1 MEDEATSG
9 VNLSVIIP
17 IYNEAPNVGELLREL
32 DETLQ
37 GFTGKHEVIFIDDGS
52 TDDTFSRLAELARG
66 KPHIK
71 ALRFGTNLGQ
81 TAALSAGF
89 HHAQGEV
96 VVTMDGDL
104 QNDPHDIPRL
114 LEAIDKG
121 YDIAS
126 GWRKNR
132 KDRFFS
138 RFIPSFVAN
147 KLISWITSV
156 KLHDYGCT
164 LKAYRRD
171 IIKHIEL
178 YGEMHRF
185 IPALG
190 KWAGG
195 RIIEVVVN
203 HRKRKH
209 GESKYGIS
217 RTSRV
222 LLDLITVKFFLS
234 YSTQPIKVF
243 GKLGLYSILVG
254 FLTFFVVLGLRIFR
268 HMDMTG
274 NPLLYFS
281 ILALLAGIQFIVMG
295 LLGEILIRTYYE
307 SQKKPIYIIKERIN

>member
-1 MEDEATSG
+1 MKNKASSG
-9 VNLSVIIP
+9 VYLSLVIP
-17 IYNEAPNVGELLREL
+17 IYNEAPNVAELLQEIE
-32 DETLQ
+32 ETLQ
-37 GFTGKHEVIFIDDGS
+37 GFTGRYEIIFIDDGS
-52 TDDTFSRLAELARG
+52 TDDTYARLAEFAQG
-66 KPHIK
+66 KSHIK
-71 ALRFGTNLGQ
+71 VLRFGTNFGQ

-132 KDRFFS
+132 KDKFFS
-138 RFIPSFVAN
+138 RFLPSFMAN

-195 RIIEVVVN
+195 RVTEVVVN
-203 HRKRKH
+203 HRQRKY
-209 GESKYGIS
+209 GESKYGLS

-222 LLDLITVKFFLS
+222 LLDLITVKFLLG

-254 FLTFFVVLGLRIFR
+254 FLTFFVVLGLRIFKQ
-268 HMDMTG
+268 MDMTG

>member
-1 MEDEATSG
+1 MNNVAPSG
-9 VNLSVIIP
+9 IYLSVVIP
-17 IYNEAPNVGELLREL
+17 IYNEAPNVAKLLKEIE
-32 DETLQ
+32 ETLQ
-37 GFTGKHEVIFIDDGS
+37 GFSGGYEVIFIDDGS
-52 TDDTFSRLAELARG
+52 TDDTFARLAELARG

-71 ALRFGTNLGQ
+71 VLRFGTNLGQ

-89 HHAQGEV
+89 HRARGEV
-96 VVTMDGDL
+96 LVTMDGDL

-114 LEAIDKG
+114 LDAIEKG

-132 KDRFFS
+132 KDKFLS
-138 RFIPSFVAN
+138 RLIPSIVAN
-147 KLISWITSV
+147 KLISMITSV
-156 KLHDYGCT
+156 NLHDYGCT

-190 KWAGG
+190 KWVGAT
-195 RIIEVVVN
+195 ITEVVVN
-203 HRKRKH
+203 HRKRRYGK
-209 GESKYGIS
+209 SKYGIS

-222 LLDLITVKFFLS
+222 LLDLMTVKFFLS

-243 GKLGLYSILVG
+243 GKLGLYSVLVG
-254 FLTFFVVLGLRIFR
+254 FLTFFVVLGLRIFK

-281 ILALLAGIQFIVMG
+281 ILSLLAGIQFIVMG

-307 SQKKPIYIIKERIN
+307 SQKKPIYIIKEKIN